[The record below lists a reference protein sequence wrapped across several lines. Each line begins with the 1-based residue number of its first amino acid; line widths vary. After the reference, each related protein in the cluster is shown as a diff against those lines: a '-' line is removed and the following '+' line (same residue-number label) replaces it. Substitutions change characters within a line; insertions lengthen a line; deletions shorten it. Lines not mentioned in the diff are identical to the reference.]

1 MIATLTPVSSPV
13 LVTDAAKP
21 GSKLWM
27 NTKKLT
33 LTGTSKPA
41 LSLAQNFGPCQLFMR
56 PHHMLAMSWE
66 AVMNCIGTGWSR
78 TIKSLEQTS

>member
-1 MIATLTPVSSPV
+1 MIATLAPVSSPV

-27 NTKKLT
+27 DTEKLT

-41 LSLAQNFGPCQLFMR
+41 LSLAQDFGPHQLLMR
-56 PHHMLAMSWE
+56 PRHALAVSRE

-78 TIKSLEQTS
+78 TSKSLEQTS